1 MSKPPEAEQ
10 TPRLDIDR
18 IASARVM
25 VVGCGALGN
34 EVLKNL
40 VLSGVRRLVVVD
52 NDLVEE
58 RNLCHS
64 VLFRP
69 SDIGLPKAHVAATAL
84 QALAPDLDCRTIVG
98 NVEHDVGL
106 GLFADCSVVVGCV
119 DNRWARYCINRLCLR
134 AATPWVDGAIAHLEG
149 TARVFAPGINC
160 YACSLGEEGEKEM
173 QQHISCAD
181 VAQAAVRQAHAP
193 TTVIAASLIGAV
205 QAQEALKIVSNGI
218 ASNSL
223 IGHMF
228 CYDGDVPQAR
238 LVRFQAWDDDCP
250 VHELWSPVERM
261 KIGIDHTV
269 AETLTAIS
277 EEILGGEASEIAL
290 TDFSFVDFAENR
302 LSGEPVE
309 LMCPS
314 FDVEKNLQNIFGN
327 VDVNE
332 YLCHNYSLLNAEFPY
347 PDLSLR
353 HIGFADEAV
362 LRVNETRFIRLSACI

>member
-1 MSKPPEAEQ
+1 MNNPPEQ
-10 TPRLDIDR
+10 GPLPLPDIQR

-40 VLSGVRRLVVVD
+40 VLSGVRHLVVVD

-69 SDIGLPKAHVAATAL
+69 ADIGLPKAHVAATAL
-84 QALAPDLDCRTIVG
+84 QALAPDLQCRAIVG

-106 GLFADCSVVVGCV
+106 GVFMDCCVAVGCV
-119 DNRWARYCINRLCLR
+119 DNRWARYCINRLCMR
-134 AATPWVDGAIAHLEG
+134 AGVPWVDGGIAHLEG
-149 TARVFAPGINC
+149 TARVFAPGLNC

-173 QQHISCAD
+173 RQRLSCAD
-181 VAQAAVRQAHAP
+181 VARAAVSQAHAP
-193 TTVIAASLIGAV
+193 TTVIAASVVAAV
-205 QAQEALKIVSNGI
+205 QAQEALKIASHGI

-223 IGHMF
+223 LGRMF
-228 CYDGDVPQAR
+228 CYDGDVPAAR
-238 LVRFQAWDDDCP
+238 FVHFQAWDDDCP
-250 VHELWSPVERM
+250 VHELWSPVERV
-261 KIGIDHTV
+261 KLDINHSV
-269 AETLTAIS
+269 AETLAFLSS
-277 EEILGGEASEIAL
+277 EIFGGEPAEIAL

-302 LSGEPVE
+302 LTGETLG

-332 YLCHNYSLLNAEFPY
+332 YLCSNYSTLSAGFPY

-362 LRVNETRFIRLSACI
+362 LRVNETKFIRLSACI